1 MDRLISELHRLFGL
15 PGKHAQAGEEPAPT
29 PDAQGRH
36 CLFCVAICR
45 PGDWEHAAT
54 IFRSVQ
60 EDLGL
65 PAPAVSV
72 DGRGFRLWFPLAE
85 PVSCE
90 QGNAFLTHLVAR
102 YAADLPADRIETGAA
117 DPARLPPA
125 QLAGDERWSAFIDPS
140 MGSMFLDEP
149 WLDMAP
155 PPDKQADLLAGFARI
170 EPLEFERALARLA
183 PVSSPTPLTGD
194 ALPPESL
201 PIAHDRLTVHGPHAD
216 PQSFL
221 LAVMND
227 PNASPALR
235 VEAAKALL
243 PYLSPA
249 RQAT

>member
-1 MDRLISELHRLFGL
+1 MDRLNSELHRLFGH
-15 PGKHAQAGEEPAPT
+15 PPAGGKPAPT
-29 PDAQGRH
+29 PDAPEGHR
-36 CLFCVAICR
+36 LFCVAVCR
-45 PGDWEHAAT
+45 PGDWEQAAT
-54 IFRSVQ
+54 IFRGVQ
-60 EDLGL
+60 EDLDL

-85 PVSCE
+85 PVSSA

-102 YAADLPADRIETGAA
+102 YAADLPSDRIEAGAA
-117 DPARLPPA
+117 DPAQLPPA

-140 MGSMFLDEP
+140 MGSMFTAEP

-155 PPDKQADLLAGFARI
+155 PPDKQAELLAGFARI
-170 EPLEFERALARLA
+170 KPQEFARALARLA
-183 PVSSPTPLTGD
+183 PAFPPLAGN
-194 ALPPESL
+194 ARPPENHSVA
-201 PIAHDRLTVHGPHAD
+201 PDRLTGNGPHAD

-243 PYLSPA
+243 PYYRHPLSH
-249 RQAT
+249 